1 MALKYRVDQEICI
14 QCGACVPECSVE
26 AISSEA
32 PFVINPDVCMHCG
45 ACPAVCPVEA
55 IMEYDYD
62 PEPPEPPGPVVAGPV
77 LTLGL
82 TLKDS

>member
-1 MALKYRVDQEICI
+1 MALKQRIDLDICVE
-14 QCGACVPECSVE
+14 CGACVPECPVN
-26 AISSEA
+26 AIAES
-32 PFVINPDVCMHCG
+32 PYVIDPEVCTNCL

-55 IMEYDYD
+55 ISEYDYN

-77 LTLGL
+77 LTLGI